1 MTSCIAWDTPAF
13 VLVRNTKKLILNCR
27 SILKNFIETLAAVQ
41 SEHPDKKI
49 EVWFQD
55 EARFGQQGTI
65 TRVWA
70 LRSSR
75 PRAVRQTKYEWLYV
89 IGAACPQTGQSVG
102 LLSPTINTDMV
113 NAFFEQFAAEVS
125 PEVHVVMVWDQAGFH
140 TSKKL
145 NTPANVTIVPLPPY
159 SPELNPVEN
168 LWHYLRSHYWSNRI
182 YADYDAL
189 RVAAIDA
196 WQKAALDKE
205 LVKSVCCAPYTRR
218 NY

>member
-1 MTSCIAWDTPAF
+1 
-13 VLVRNTKKLILNCR
+13 
-27 SILKNFIETLAAVQ
+27 
-41 SEHPDKKI
+41 
-49 EVWFQD
+49 
-55 EARFGQQGTI
+55 
-65 TRVWA
+65 
-70 LRSSR
+70 
-75 PRAVRQTKYEWLYV
+75 
-89 IGAACPQTGQSVG
+89 
-102 LLSPTINTDMV
+102 MV

-125 PEVHVVMVWDQAGFH
+125 PEVHVMMVWDQAGFH

-145 NTPANVTIVPLPPY
+145 NIPANVTIVPLPPY
-159 SPELNPVEN
+159 SPELNPIEN

-205 LVKSVCCAPYTRR
+205 LVKSVCCAPYTQR